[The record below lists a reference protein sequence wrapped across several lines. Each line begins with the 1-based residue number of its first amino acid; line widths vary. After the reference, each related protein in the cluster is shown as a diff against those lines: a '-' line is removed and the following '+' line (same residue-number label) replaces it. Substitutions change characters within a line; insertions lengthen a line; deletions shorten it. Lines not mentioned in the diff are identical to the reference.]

1 MEGVIVMGGRK
12 VIVSLLWMAICSPWF
27 AFGQALSSS
36 RADDHSVPANVRKLM
51 RVYPDFI
58 EGFSDNRLL
67 FTDGSSLRY
76 DDGAEKD
83 FLTKLDRADVEDMFS
98 VPYDTSSWTPSYLHD
113 PGRIRCDSLFRKM
126 YGNTQEKVR
135 SHLVKVDWF
144 GQKIPFTSLNG
155 AADSL
160 RAVAADLMRLPA
172 EYRKFLQKSSSF
184 YWRKVR
190 GADRLSAH
198 SYGMT
203 IDICV
208 QYSDFWLWA
217 NPGKSEID
225 HINYKNRIPKE
236 IVRAFERH
244 GFISGV
250 RWYHFDT
257 MHFEFRPEL
266 LP

>member
-1 MEGVIVMGGRK
+1 MSRFP
-12 VIVSLLWMAICSPWF
+12 LLCVLVF
-27 AFGQALSSS
+27 AFFSPCFAQEGIGALQLDSMTIPSG
-36 RADDHSVPANVRKLM
+36 ARKLM

-58 EGFSDNRLL
+58 KGFSENRLL
-67 FTDGSSLRY
+67 FSDGTSLRY
-76 DDGAEKD
+76 DDGLEKD
-83 FLTKLDRADVEDMFS
+83 FLAKLDHADVEDMFS
-98 VPYDTSSWTPSYLHD
+98 VPYDTSSKTPAYLAD
-113 PGRIRCDSLFRKM
+113 AGRIRCESLFRKM
-126 YGNTQEKVR
+126 YGDTQQLVR

-160 RAVAADLMRLPA
+160 RAVAADLSRLPSSYA
-172 EYRKFLQKSSSF
+172 KYFRNSSSF

-208 QYSDFWLWA
+208 DFSDYWLWA
-217 NPGKSEID
+217 NPGKKELDSIK
-225 HINYKNRIPKE
+225 YKNRIPWE
-236 IVRAFERH
+236 IIRVFERH
-244 GFISGV
+244 GFVSGA